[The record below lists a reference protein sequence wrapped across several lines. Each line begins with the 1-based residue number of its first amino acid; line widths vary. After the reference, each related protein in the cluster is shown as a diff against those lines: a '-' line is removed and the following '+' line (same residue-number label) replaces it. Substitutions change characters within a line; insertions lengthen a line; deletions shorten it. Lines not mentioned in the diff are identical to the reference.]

1 MTTSRPESLFSSFPT
16 VNATEWRSKVLQ
28 ELKGSDY
35 AKIVWNTPDG
45 FAQEPWYNRET
56 SLPALAVPFKKAS
69 NRWRICEQIQADN
82 PASAAEEALSAL
94 AEGADTIEFLFT
106 DPVNLTEEKLA
117 ILLQSPELLK
127 VPLYF
132 SGAVGDP
139 GDLCKRLSRIPGF
152 ETNTGAILYD
162 GLQAGLIPATLPLA
176 ESLNPEFRTLAVDT
190 ERFHIA
196 GATISQEIALVLAG
210 VSEYLS
216 NFTDKGISAAEAAAT
231 IEIVLAFG
239 TSHFSELAKPRAIR
253 ALWPKLLEAYGV
265 PASEQPQ
272 PRIFGRSS
280 LRTIS
285 TLDPYTNI
293 LRLGTEAV
301 SAILGGC
308 DTLQLAPFDPAGSVS
323 REFTGRI
330 TKNIQLLLKEESGL
344 DRVVDPAAGSW
355 YIESMTASLSGEA
368 WKIFQQIEASGG
380 FLQAESSGLIDAL
393 IAPAADKRQKEIRT
407 RKRALC
413 GVNRYTVP
421 PSPEVEAAT
430 LKLVEMSG
438 DAAGFEQLR
447 LRALRHASRTGSP
460 VRAALWVH
468 GDASKS
474 LRVAGFA
481 EDFLRCGGVAVDSP
495 ITLELNTTSAATIL
509 KEAPE
514 VVVLC
519 WTGSDDLDSVPAI
532 TAALREIRPDTL
544 VIMASKP
551 PENAAALIEAG
562 LEGFIHL
569 GSDAYAVLV
578 ALQHKTGV
586 A

>member
-1 MTTSRPESLFSSFPT
+1 MTTSRPESLFSPFPT
-16 VNATEWRSKVLQ
+16 VTAAEWRSKVLQ
-28 ELKGSDY
+28 ELKGADY

-56 SLPALAVPFKKAS
+56 SLPACVVPFRKAS
-69 NRWRICEQIQADN
+69 NKWEICQQIPADN
-82 PASAAEEALSAL
+82 LAAAAEAAASATS
-94 AEGADTIEFLFT
+94 EGADAIEFLFT
-106 DPVNLTEEKLA
+106 EPGNLTEEKLA
-117 ILLQSPELLK
+117 TLFQSPDLLK

-132 SGAVGDP
+132 SGSVGDP
-139 GDLCKRLSRIPGF
+139 AELCRLLSRIPGF
-152 ETNTGAILYD
+152 DSNAGAILYD
-162 GLQAGLIPATLPLA
+162 ALQTQLLPSALPAA
-176 ESLNPEFRTLAVDT
+176 AQLNPEFRTLAVDT

-196 GATISQEIALVLAG
+196 GATIPQEIAIALAG

-216 NFTDKGISAAEAAAT
+216 TFTDNGISAREAAAT
-231 IEIVLAFG
+231 IEVVLAFG
-239 TSHFSELAKPRAIR
+239 TSHFSELAKPRALR

-265 PASEQPQ
+265 PADEQSQ
-272 PRIFGRSS
+272 PRIFARAS

-323 REFTGRI
+323 TEFSGRI

-355 YIESMTASLSGEA
+355 YIETMTASLCSEA
-368 WKIFQQIEASGG
+368 WRIFQQIEAAGG
-380 FLQAESSGLIDAL
+380 FMQAESSGLLAAL

-407 RKRALC
+407 RKRALI

-430 LKLVEMSG
+430 QGLAEMSG

-447 LRALRHASRTGSP
+447 LRALRHASETGTP
-460 VRAALWVH
+460 LRAALWLH
-468 GDASKS
+468 GEASKS
-474 LRVAGFA
+474 LRVAAFA
-481 EDFLRCGGVAVDSP
+481 EDFLRCGGFSVAPP
-495 ITLELNTTSAATIL
+495 ITLDLETASCSAIL
-509 KEAPE
+509 KESPE
-514 VVVLC
+514 IVVLC
-519 WTGSDDLDSVPAI
+519 WTGSDDLLSVPAI
-532 TAALREIRPDTL
+532 SAALREIRPETI

-551 PENAAALIEAG
+551 PENAAALLEAG
-562 LEGFIHL
+562 LEAFIHL
-569 GSDAYAVLV
+569 GSDAYALLV